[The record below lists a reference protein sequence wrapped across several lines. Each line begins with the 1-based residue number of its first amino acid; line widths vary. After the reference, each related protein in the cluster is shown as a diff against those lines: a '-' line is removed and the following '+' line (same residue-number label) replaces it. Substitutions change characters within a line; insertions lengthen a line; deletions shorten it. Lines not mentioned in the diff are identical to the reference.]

1 MNKRT
6 KTDRELLLDA
16 SLEFIM
22 NSPEEVLD
30 QYLKEAGEDDSELE
44 RRATD
49 AIGAALARHESAAAS
64 GSLEAAIQDKL
75 AALSV
80 PQQRDVASQ
89 LGVPRNV
96 VTAFR
101 ERRVVPTTVPR
112 LFLST
117 LASAIGMLAD
127 ELLAL
132 LSAPPAP
139 QAAHQ
144 HKSDEKPQAPT
155 QATFEQL
162 LIDGGVP
169 PERRAELLRDGS

>member
-1 MNKRT
+1 MNNRI

-22 NSPEEVLD
+22 NSPDEVFD
-30 QYLKEAGEDDSELE
+30 QYLKEAGEDASELE

-49 AIGAALARHESAAAS
+49 AISAALARHEPGAAS
-64 GSLEAAIQDKL
+64 ASHAPAMQDKL

-80 PQQRDVASQ
+80 PQQREVAVY

-101 ERRVVPTTVPR
+101 ERRIIPTSVPR
-112 LFLST
+112 PFLSR

-132 LSAPPAP
+132 LSAPHAP

-144 HKSDEKPQAPT
+144 HKSDEKPHAPT

-169 PERRAELLRDGS
+169 PERRAELLRNGS

>member
-22 NSPEEVLD
+22 NSPDEVFD
-30 QYLKEAGEDDSELE
+30 QYLKEAGEDGSELE

-64 GSLEAAIQDKL
+64 GSPAPTIQDKL

-80 PQQRDVASQ
+80 AQQREVALQ

-101 ERRVVPTTVPR
+101 ERRVIPTTVPR
-112 LFLST
+112 TFLSR
-117 LASAIGMLAD
+117 LASAIAMLAD
-127 ELLAL
+127 ELLAV

-139 QAAHQ
+139 QASHQ

-162 LIDGGVP
+162 LKDGGVS

>member
-22 NSPEEVLD
+22 TSPDEVFD
-30 QYLKEAGEDDSELE
+30 QYLQEAGEDGSELE

-64 GSLEAAIQDKL
+64 GSPAPALQDKL

-80 PQQRDVASQ
+80 PQQRAVASQ
-89 LGVPRNV
+89 LGVPRSV

-101 ERRVVPTTVPR
+101 ERRVVPTTVPNP
-112 LFLST
+112 FLSK

-127 ELLAL
+127 EVRALLA
-132 LSAPPAP
+132 APLAP
-139 QAAHQ
+139 EAAHQ
-144 HKSDEKPQAPT
+144 HKSDEKPQAPI
-155 QATFEQL
+155 QAAFEQL
-162 LIDGGVP
+162 LIDSGVP